1 MNKDNLRSTK
11 VQNILSNFPQKI
23 SFIVILIYL
32 FLILGISIIL
42 DKIPCP
48 TNSEISIFKQLYKVL
63 YRLICN

>member
-48 TNSEISIFKQLYKVL
+48 TNSEISIFQA
-63 YRLICN
+63 IIQSII